1 MNSSSLE
8 DSLRDLLSDDE
19 ADEMP
24 CEADRH
30 SAEAK
35 PAAVSLQVSVATPAA
50 ATPRRMFRTDS
61 SLSNMSCATDDATP
75 PNSAR
80 PVRALGARKG
90 FEGNFKWGS
99 LPDELVVQV
108 AMRLAWP
115 MVGQVC
121 MSVCRRWHHTL
132 RGDVLWNFFSRQ
144 HWTPEACTHRHL
156 EELDHTGGWMAF
168 RDWHRRRVWRVYG
181 ELQTG
186 WDWLLARLS
195 QASLSGEEQA
205 RCRQVTRKL
214 IKQRWWQLYDSVGLV
229 VQEQVE
235 ATRVSL
241 LADLPPHPHGEA
253 EEVLGRLAGAWRG
266 VRAWMTCVEAA
277 LEPLNDQIE
286 RENRRREWGGG
297 GCGKLAHTPPLR
309 ALAAI
314 AFRDGVLLWSGARA
328 RRLSHA
334 VSALAAQEAVELP
347 DAQLELLLSLQGLLD
362 ELDVEDDLTGGRSRG
377 RARLR
382 KLFLQPLR
390 SIQSHRSFHA
400 RSGKVRM
407 FGGESDLIY
416 GPGSEGEEA
425 DLDY

>member
-1 MNSSSLE
+1 MALHFDGFHGRFSNITAAEGSGGADACDGPKSATKAAEKVDAVNSSSLE

-205 RCRQVTRKL
+205 RCRQVTRPP
-214 IKQRWWQLYDSVGLV
+214 SLV
-229 VQEQVE
+229 
-235 ATRVSL
+235 TR
-241 LADLPPHPHGEA
+241 
-253 EEVLGRLAGAWRG
+253 
-266 VRAWMTCVEAA
+266 
-277 LEPLNDQIE
+277 
-286 RENRRREWGGG
+286 
-297 GCGKLAHTPPLR
+297 
-309 ALAAI
+309 
-314 AFRDGVLLWSGARA
+314 
-328 RRLSHA
+328 
-334 VSALAAQEAVELP
+334 AAQ
-347 DAQLELLLSLQGLLD
+347 
-362 ELDVEDDLTGGRSRG
+362 
-377 RARLR
+377 AR
-382 KLFLQPLR
+382 
-390 SIQSHRSFHA
+390 
-400 RSGKVRM
+400 
-407 FGGESDLIY
+407 
-416 GPGSEGEEA
+416 
-425 DLDY
+425 